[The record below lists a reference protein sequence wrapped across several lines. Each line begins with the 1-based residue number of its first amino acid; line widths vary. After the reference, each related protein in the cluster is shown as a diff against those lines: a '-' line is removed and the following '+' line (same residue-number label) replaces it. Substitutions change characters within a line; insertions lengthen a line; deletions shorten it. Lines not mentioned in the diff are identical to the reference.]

1 MAIDY
6 LGKLAELKKPDG
18 TAILPGAAQ
27 SILDIGTALN
37 TTKLAAA
44 KATDVIKNGV
54 STTLPDPNK
63 ASSSSVK
70 NLPTVLTNPMEQFA
84 SHSVLWTLAILT
96 PQQFNNPRSYR
107 TDDFSFAGDFFLN
120 NSTGAIQESSII
132 FSSGGRHDQ
141 YRTNTFFGAPEY
153 FINNFSMKCI
163 IGAGPKTGNSNAIGF
178 TFDIIEPQSMGL
190 LLQSMQNAAVKA
202 GYTNYLQNTPYLL
215 RMDIQG
221 YDELGRVIKSVK
233 SKYFTIKLTKTTFS
247 VNEGGSSYKVEAIPY
262 NHYGFSDVVNISY
275 TDVKISGETVAEA
288 LSLGPKSLIATL
300 NRNEKQLVAEGK
312 IGIADVYAIQ
322 FPKLS
327 SDWYSSAGNPPT
339 AKSATVTPTD
349 VKPKII
355 TGTATKT
362 EEPTNMPMNQIGGS
376 SLGLDQL
383 RGGNPSFKQPGDQID
398 EKTGIVKRDGM
409 TIDPKERA
417 FQFGQKTTLT
427 AIVNQIIL
435 SSDYAKSAITENPSP
450 EGFIKWFKLDVQ
462 IELLDFDA
470 KIGDYAK
477 KITYRVVPYLVHQ
490 SIFSNPNSA
499 PIGYSNLMKKIA
511 KHYQYIYT
519 GQNVDVLKFD
529 IQIDNLFYT
538 GVQPSPE
545 NKGAKVSNQ
554 DQKGVGEVKN
564 KTTETGKGQAPAVQ
578 TAQMGR
584 SRPVRSFISAPKGGS
599 SDKTTEQIVAENFQ
613 HSFLSQSS
621 GDMIKVSLEIL
632 GDPYWMVDSG
642 VGNYFAG
649 VVEQSDQITNDGTM
663 NYEGGNIYVYLT
675 FKTPADINE
684 VTGLYD
690 FSKTGKESA
699 FGGIYR
705 VTECESMFVD
715 GQWKQKLTCL
725 RMPGPQGPE
734 ANKNTEGNAPTAV
747 TPTNSRATEIGPA
760 EPTKQSP
767 IDDTG
772 RSGTVIAANAT
783 SQSASNAQTSS
794 ASTKTR
800 TTSNQAPTV
809 VGFRYYRD
817 IGRNQG

>member
-6 LGKLAELKKPDG
+6 LGKIVELKKPDG
-18 TAILPGAAQ
+18 TDILPGAVQ
-27 SILDIGTALN
+27 SILNTGSVLN
-37 TTKLAAA
+37 TTKLATA

-54 STTLPDPNK
+54 STTLKDTTK
-63 ASSSSVK
+63 ASSSVVK
-70 NLPTVLTNPMEQFA
+70 NMPAVFTNPMEQFA
-84 SHSVLWTLAILT
+84 SYSVLWTLAILT

-120 NSTGAIQESSII
+120 NNTGAIQESSII
-132 FSSGGRHDQ
+132 FSSGGRNDQ
-141 YRTNTFFGAPEY
+141 YRTKTFFGAPEY
-153 FINNFSMKCI
+153 FINNFTMKCI

-202 GYTNYLQNTPYLL
+202 GYTNYLQNTPYVL

-247 VNEGGSSYKVEAIPY
+247 VNEGGSNYKVEAIPY

-275 TDVKISGETVAEA
+275 TDIKISGETVVET
-288 LSLGPKSLIATL
+288 LSLGPKSLVATL

-312 IGIADVYAIQ
+312 IGVADVYAIQ
-322 FPKLS
+322 FPKLA
-327 SDWYSSAGNPPT
+327 SDWYSSAGNAPGT
-339 AKSATVTPTD
+339 KSATVTPTD
-349 VKPKII
+349 QKPKIV
-355 TGTATKT
+355 TGTASKT
-362 EEPTNMPMNQIGGS
+362 EDPLDMPMNQIGGS

-427 AIVNQIIL
+427 AIINQIIL
-435 SSDYAKSAITENPSP
+435 SSDYAKSAIVDNPSP
-450 EGFIKWFKLDVQ
+450 EGFLKWFKLDVQ

-477 KITYRVVPYLVHQ
+477 KITFRVVPYLVHQ
-490 SIFSNPNSA
+490 SIFANANSA
-499 PIGYSNLMKKIA
+499 PIGYDNLMKKIA

-554 DQKGVGEVKN
+554 DQKFGEVQN
-564 KTTETGKGQAPAVQ
+564 KTTSTGKGPAPAAQ

-584 SRPVRSFISAPKGGS
+584 RRPVRTFISAPKGGS

-621 GDMIKVSLEIL
+621 GDMIQVSLEIL

-649 VVEQSDQITNDGTM
+649 TIEQSDQITNDGTM

-675 FKTPADINE
+675 FRTPADINE
-684 VTGLYD
+684 MTGLYD
-690 FSKTGKESA
+690 FSQSGKESA

-705 VTECESMFVD
+705 VTECETMFND
-715 GQWKQKLTCL
+715 GTWKQKLTCL

-734 ANKNTEGNAPTAV
+734 SNKTTQGNAPTPI
-747 TPTNSRATEIGPA
+747 TPVNSRATEIGPA
-760 EPTKQSP
+760 ESPKQSP
-767 IDDTG
+767 IDDAN
-772 RSGTVIAANAT
+772 RSGTVTAANAT
-783 SQSASNAQTSS
+783 NQPASPTQTSS
-794 ASTKTR
+794 NGTQTR
-800 TTSNQAPTV
+800 TTSNQAPPV